1 MVHVTLVK
9 PSVMQNLYGLN
20 KIINLKVQNH
30 QNSFKP
36 TPTYCL
42 TGTVI
47 SNVLKNVKTRKNLE
61 TYAALWKPDLIQ
73 QKGFERLVYLEIV
86 SHRAIDDIIETPQKE
101 VHFFFFKVY
110 CIVTNFYR
118 SLMLDEK
125 QKSCLKH
132 SLVTHA
138 WLFD

>member
-36 TPTYCL
+36 ALTYCL

-61 TYAALWKPDLIQ
+61 TYAALWKPDLI
-73 QKGFERLVYLEIV
+73 
-86 SHRAIDDIIETPQKE
+86 
-101 VHFFFFKVY
+101 
-110 CIVTNFYR
+110 
-118 SLMLDEK
+118 
-125 QKSCLKH
+125 
-132 SLVTHA
+132 
-138 WLFD
+138 